1 MGCGRPSSQ
10 PHLCVWA
17 HVQPSMCQRW
27 PCAFCRGYIFGH
39 GSGCV
44 WSTEASST
52 SGLWLY
58 KHQSKH
64 TDYQCELIESISL
77 SCPCILLHIVGVVI
91 IKTTSA
97 QSVGVCRQSSQKE
110 RHFYKSC
117 CRFLKLM
124 WYENL
129 PFFQVCKYVK
139 MVYATRVAVDC

>member
-1 MGCGRPSSQ
+1 MWTALQPATSVCLGPRPALYVSEVAVCILQ
-10 PHLCVWA
+10 GL
-17 HVQPSMCQRW
+17 
-27 PCAFCRGYIFGH
+27 YIWTRR
-39 GSGCV
+39 GCV

-64 TDYQCELIESISL
+64 TDYQCELTESISH

-91 IKTTSA
+91 INTATV

-124 WYENL
+124 
-129 PFFQVCKYVK
+129 
-139 MVYATRVAVDC
+139 